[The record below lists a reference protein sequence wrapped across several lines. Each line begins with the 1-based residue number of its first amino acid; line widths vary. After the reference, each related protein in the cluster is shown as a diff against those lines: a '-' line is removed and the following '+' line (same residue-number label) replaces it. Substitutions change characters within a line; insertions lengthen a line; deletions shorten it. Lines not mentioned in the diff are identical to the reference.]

1 MKVLPVFPRP
11 IRCRARASIAALFIV
26 GAVVASNTTVT
37 AVAASAASADK
48 FPVSLKIA
56 EQTVRVAK
64 KPRRIVSIS
73 PTGTEMLFA
82 IGAGSQVIAVDDQSS
97 FPAKAP
103 RTKLSGFKPNVEA
116 IVGYKPDLVVMSQD
130 DKVAAA
136 LRTLKIPVAVQT
148 AANAFNDSYR
158 QIRELGILTGHRA
171 TADSVVATMK
181 SRLDKALASAPKTK
195 VKIFH
200 ELDNT
205 LYTVT
210 SATFIGQVYAA
221 FGVVNVADASPDAES
236 SFGYPQLNAEYL
248 VKSNP
253 DIVFLADSKCCAQ
266 TVDTVVARPGWSEIT
281 AVKNKAVVALDD
293 DVASRW
299 GPRVPELFEAI
310 AAGLKQY
317 AR

>member
-26 GAVVASNTTVT
+26 GAVVASNTTVS
-37 AVAASAASADK
+37 AVAASAASTDK

-116 IVGYKPDLVVMSQD
+116 IVGYKPDLVVVSQD

-171 TADSVVATMK
+171 AADSVVATMK
-181 SRLDKALASAPKTK
+181 SRLDKAIASAPKTK
-195 VKIFH
+195 AKIFH

-253 DIVFLADSKCCAQ
+253 DIVFLADSKCCGQ
-266 TVDTVVARPGWSEIT
+266 TVDTVVARPGWAEIT